1 MNNTPTA
8 QKAAPAAY
16 RFSGHLMDMILR
28 PHPTPDP
35 RHTYGRHQVGRH
47 IIDRMGD
54 LQNYPSYINLSGSE
68 LKMVDVLALLL
79 HQLSQTSDPDNPNY
93 FTGNGANSLIHQYG
107 SGYSAVSPSLT
118 VSTYRLAKRFYNEN
132 VTGKHIEN
140 AKIILKKLSEK
151 DFYLRYVEKSKKE
164 ENVVE
169 DYAPLLK
176 VKSLSQNSNEITLI
190 LHPIFR
196 SQINRKWISCPV
208 GLLSLTVAANGGHK
222 IKRSFIML
230 RNFFLR
236 AGSGGK
242 RLIEIRLSKILSI
255 VAGHLIAKNRIKK
268 AEEELRE
275 GFEKL
280 RTMNL
285 IEDVS
290 EAETPE
296 KEKKLIIKIRGR
308 ET

>member
-1 MNNTPTA
+1 
-8 QKAAPAAY
+8 
-16 RFSGHLMDMILR
+16 MDLILR

-54 LQNYPSYINLSGSE
+54 LQKYPSYIDLSGSE

-107 SGYSAVSPSLT
+107 SGYSSVSPSLT
-118 VSTYRLAKRFYNEN
+118 LSLYRVAKGFYNEN

-208 GLLSLTVAANGGHK
+208 ELLSQTVAANGGHK
-222 IKRSFIML
+222 IKKSLMML
-230 RNFFLR
+230 RNFLLR
-236 AGSGGK
+236 AMSSK
-242 RLIEIRLSKILSI
+242 RKVFEIRQARLLNI
-255 VAGHLIAKNRIKK
+255 VAGHHRAQSRIKK
-268 AEEELRE
+268 AEEELGEGIEILRKLGFVKSVRE
-275 GFEKL
+275 
-280 RTMNL
+280 T
-285 IEDVS
+285 
-290 EAETPE
+290 ETTE
-296 KEKKLIIKIRGR
+296 KEKKLVFILPEKNHGEI
-308 ET
+308 T